1 MTTLFYGL
9 VVRLESK
16 TIAAHKSGG
25 EESMKYNS
33 IILIVGL
40 IAAVG
45 LGFYV
50 SSGSPQ
56 ESGMPA
62 KVDTMIENR
71 IGNMLPNTGSLLLV
85 QDRYDSKYGP
95 YNDISNKPSL
105 PSDWRDYYGIY
116 ALPSYDVLREYF
128 KRGGYIGSEL
138 FRSKSEL
145 YKECL
150 IYSRYTYE
158 CQNGQQWQ

>member
-1 MTTLFYGL
+1 VTTLFYGL

-16 TIAAHKSGG
+16 AIVAPKNGR

-62 KVDTMIENR
+62 KVNTMIENR
-71 IGNMLPNTGSLLLV
+71 IGDMLPNTGSLLLV
-85 QDRYDSKYGP
+85 QDRYDSNYGP
-95 YNDISNKPSL
+95 YHEL
-105 PSDWRDYYGIY
+105 PSDWRNEYGIY

-138 FRSKSEL
+138 FRSKREL

-158 CQNGQQWQ
+158 CQIGQQWQ